1 MHESLN
7 QLFFFIFSGAAILA
21 TLALFG
27 RQPLIIA
34 YIALGVLIGP
44 YSLQW
49 VTDIETI
56 SSISENKLSNEGNFP
71 IINLDSEI

>member
-27 RQPLIIA
+27 RLPLIIA

-56 SSISENKLSNEGNFP
+56 SSISEIGIIGQTSVAP
-71 IINLDSEI
+71 ILECEP